1 MQIEGNLRKMS
12 NELVNN
18 IPQYH
23 LPIHDIISPQDH
35 VDMNSLIG
43 EHIRIEYK
51 GYINSILSGKK
62 INKVFGEGLT
72 YQEFME
78 SPIASPS
85 IMRPEL
91 SEIHNGIALRDYE
104 WEVKHHLQPHYVYIA
119 LTSNYKVG
127 VTRTTNRP
135 YRWVDQGATQAI
147 ILAEVPYRQLAGLI
161 EVSLK
166 SHIRD
171 KTAWQKMLK
180 GVIDEEKNIEEVKA
194 EMSALVPLEYQSFIS
209 NKNEVCHINYP
220 VLAFPE
226 KVKSLKLERDH
237 IIEQKLMGIK
247 GQYLIF
253 KDGVLNVRSHAGY
266 RVVIN
271 F

>member
-1 MQIEGNLRKMS
+1 
-12 NELVNN
+12 
-18 IPQYH
+18 
-23 LPIHDIISPQDH
+23 
-35 VDMNSLIG
+35 
-43 EHIRIEYK
+43 
-51 GYINSILSGKK
+51 
-62 INKVFGEGLT
+62 
-72 YQEFME
+72 
-78 SPIASPS
+78 
-85 IMRPEL
+85 
-91 SEIHNGIALRDYE
+91 
-104 WEVKHHLQPHYVYIA
+104 
-119 LTSNYKVG
+119 
-127 VTRTTNRP
+127 
-135 YRWVDQGATQAI
+135 
-147 ILAEVPYRQLAGLI
+147 
-161 EVSLK
+161 
-166 SHIRD
+166 
-171 KTAWQKMLK
+171 MLK